1 MPRGVRVALGFL
13 THSPAA
19 SPLAGDDP
27 GERNTHFSTFRWL
40 EELSS
45 HRESHV
51 NRRYIRP
58 VALALTAAAA
68 LLLTA
73 CGGDEGGSDK
83 DKIAG
88 ADEAGAKESASPA
101 AGKSK
106 APDGVDR
113 PQMTFPSDVDLVF
126 ADTHVS
132 DPEQAA
138 ALGDAQN
145 FVRAIRYGIVEQ
157 DVNDAA
163 YKFYSEFESQA
174 QVYAKDQIRQR
185 VDKGL
190 TISGKMRFSR
200 TKVTPAEN
208 KESAVVSFCA
218 DSTKLYSKE
227 VKTKKVHHTEPSL
240 SDFYSWQVLMK
251 PSKNAEGLW
260 RAQKVQVKEKAREC
274 R

>member
-1 MPRGVRVALGFL
+1 MPRGPRVALGFPA
-13 THSPAA
+13 HSSTAPSLAA
-19 SPLAGDDP
+19 DDP
-27 GERNTHFSTFRWL
+27 GERVAHFSTFKWL

-58 VALALTAAAA
+58 VAVSLTAAAA

-73 CGGDEGGSDK
+73 CGGDGGGSDN

-88 ADEAGAKESASPA
+88 ADEAGAGKSASPA
-101 AGKSK
+101 GGKSK
-106 APDGVDR
+106 TPDAIDR
-113 PQMTFPSDVDLVF
+113 PRMTFPSDVDLVF
-126 ADTHVS
+126 ADAQVS
-132 DPEQAA
+132 DPDQAA

-163 YKFYSEFESQA
+163 YKFYSEFKSQA
-174 QVYAKDQIRQR
+174 QTYAKDQIEQR

-200 TKVTPAEN
+200 IKVTPAEN
-208 KESAVVSFCA
+208 KESTVVSFCA

-227 VKTKKVHHTEPSL
+227 VKTEKVHHTEPSL
-240 SDFYSWQVLMK
+240 SDYYSWQVLMK

-260 RAQKVQVKEKAREC
+260 RAQKVQVKEKAQEC